1 MMFFC
6 RLTLTEVID
15 HARSEVLY
23 VIFWLT
29 ALGNFNDS
37 SYSSCSTLEKSR
49 ERKIDIMFFE
59 NYDNV
64 TQLTNQVAQ
73 ADKTLK
79 RMESQLAVNETVN
92 EVIQNQ
98 IITLERQFWKNE
110 MSSR

>member
-1 MMFFC
+1 
-6 RLTLTEVID
+6 
-15 HARSEVLY
+15 
-23 VIFWLT
+23 
-29 ALGNFNDS
+29 
-37 SYSSCSTLEKSR
+37 
-49 ERKIDIMFFE
+49 MFFE

-64 TQLTNQVAQ
+64 TQMANQVAQ

>member
-1 MMFFC
+1 
-6 RLTLTEVID
+6 
-15 HARSEVLY
+15 
-23 VIFWLT
+23 
-29 ALGNFNDS
+29 
-37 SYSSCSTLEKSR
+37 
-49 ERKIDIMFFE
+49 MFFE

-64 TQLTNQVAQ
+64 TQLTNQAAQ

>member
-1 MMFFC
+1 
-6 RLTLTEVID
+6 
-15 HARSEVLY
+15 
-23 VIFWLT
+23 
-29 ALGNFNDS
+29 
-37 SYSSCSTLEKSR
+37 
-49 ERKIDIMFFE
+49 MFFE

-79 RMESQLAVNETVN
+79 RMESQLAVNDTVN

-98 IITLERQFWKNE
+98 SITLERQFWKNE

>member
-1 MMFFC
+1 
-6 RLTLTEVID
+6 
-15 HARSEVLY
+15 
-23 VIFWLT
+23 
-29 ALGNFNDS
+29 
-37 SYSSCSTLEKSR
+37 
-49 ERKIDIMFFE
+49 MFFE

-79 RMESQLAVNETVN
+79 IMESQLAVNETVN

>member
-1 MMFFC
+1 
-6 RLTLTEVID
+6 
-15 HARSEVLY
+15 
-23 VIFWLT
+23 
-29 ALGNFNDS
+29 
-37 SYSSCSTLEKSR
+37 
-49 ERKIDIMFFE
+49 MFFE
-59 NYDNV
+59 NYDIV

-79 RMESQLAVNETVN
+79 RMDSQLAVNETIN

>member
-1 MMFFC
+1 
-6 RLTLTEVID
+6 
-15 HARSEVLY
+15 
-23 VIFWLT
+23 
-29 ALGNFNDS
+29 
-37 SYSSCSTLEKSR
+37 
-49 ERKIDIMFFE
+49 MFFE

-64 TQLTNQVAQ
+64 TQLANQVAQ